1 MALTYIQK
9 VEIVVIVAILV
20 FAAYIGYSLGLFTKS
35 K

>member
-9 VEIVVIVAILV
+9 VEIVVIVAILI
-20 FAAYIGYSLGLFTKS
+20 FAGYVGYSLGLFNKS